1 MLLAFLRRD
10 FKEELARPAGL
21 LLQLAGTLAQALFW
35 AMMGHALSGGPN
47 SAGGDYFQYVALGGA
62 VLNFL
67 NGPLLSLAAG
77 LSRERQLGTLDFF
90 IQTRRR
96 PVLWG
101 LAFCAFPT
109 LWSGLL
115 TALYLA
121 IMVLFDLPVT
131 GAGIACFAAALLAG
145 LPIYLG
151 AALICG
157 AWAIRFR
164 RGQPLALLLGFYS
177 MLFGGI
183 FIKVEQLPAWGAK
196 LSAFAPTLYPAIL
209 ARGAWL
215 NAELPLPALGGLLL
229 IGGATMLA
237 GAFCFE
243 WSVAWLR
250 RSGDYSAD

>member
-10 FKEELARPAGL
+10 LKEELARPTGL
-21 LLQLAGTLAQALFW
+21 LLQLAGTVAQALFW
-35 AMMGHALSGGPN
+35 AMMGRALSGE
-47 SAGGDYFQYVALGGA
+47 SGDYFQYVALGGA

-77 LSRERQLGTLDFF
+77 LSRERQLSTLDFF
-90 IQTRRR
+90 IHTRRR
-96 PVLWG
+96 PLFWG

-121 IMVLFDLPVT
+121 IMVFFGLPMT
-131 GAGIACFAAALLAG
+131 GAGALCFTAALLAG

-151 AALICG
+151 AALCCG
-157 AWAIRFR
+157 AWTIRFR

-183 FIKVEQLPAWGAK
+183 FIKVEQLPAWGVK

-209 ARGAWL
+209 ARSAWL
-215 NAELPLPALGGLLL
+215 HETLPLPALGTLLL
-229 IGGATMLA
+229 IGAITLIV

-243 WSVAWLR
+243 WSVNWLR
-250 RSGDYSAD
+250 QSGDYSPD

>member
-21 LLQLAGTLAQALFW
+21 LLQLAGTAAQALFW
-35 AMMGHALSGGPN
+35 AMMGRALGG
-47 SAGGDYFQYVALGGA
+47 GGSDYFQFVALGGA

-96 PVLWG
+96 PTLWG

-115 TALYLA
+115 TAFYIA
-121 IMVLFDLPVT
+121 IMVFFDLPVT
-131 GAGIACFAAALLAG
+131 GAGIALFTVALFAG

-151 AALICG
+151 AALFCG
-157 AWAIRFR
+157 AWTIRFR

-183 FIKVEQLPAWGAK
+183 FIKVEKLPAWGAK
-196 LSAFAPTLYPAIL
+196 LSTFAPTLYPAIL

-215 NAELPLPALGGLLL
+215 KGELPLPALGALLL
-229 IGGATMLA
+229 IGAITMIT

-243 WSVAWLR
+243 WSVNWLR
-250 RSGDYSAD
+250 QSGDYSAD